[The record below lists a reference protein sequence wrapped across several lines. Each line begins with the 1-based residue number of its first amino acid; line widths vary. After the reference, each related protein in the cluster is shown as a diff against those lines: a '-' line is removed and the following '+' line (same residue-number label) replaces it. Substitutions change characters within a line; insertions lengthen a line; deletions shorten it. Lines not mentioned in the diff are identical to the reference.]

1 MKTKLTILACTFIAP
16 FAFGQ
21 AQATDDTSHGARQQ
35 VSTNSGDNKIGS
47 LQTFTPGS
55 NLTISSTAMTH
66 PAKYR
71 VAKEVQIQN
80 ASGGTIAQTS
90 IRPGTQ
96 VSLGFNAEGQVDRIT
111 LLDTR

>member
-1 MKTKLTILACTFIAP
+1 MKTKLIVLACIFIAP

-21 AQATDDTSHGARQQ
+21 AQATDDTSHGDRQQ
-35 VSTNSGDNKIGS
+35 VNAGQNKIGT

-55 NLTISSTAMTH
+55 NLTISATAMTH

-71 VAKEVQIQN
+71 VAKDVQIQKP
-80 ASGGTIAQTS
+80 SGAAVSPTS
-90 IRPGTQ
+90 IHAGTQ

-111 LLDTR
+111 LLDAR